1 MESLET
7 LHLRCDYTEIVRR
20 FESFLGRYKEIF
32 NPKTSTRKVMGLA
45 KASDIR
51 RTLSLI
57 THSGNADQIHV
68 MRTNIIENF
77 GYEEMCQVIYL
88 AFMVTLKKFD
98 PKRKVPM
105 EKYIY
110 NLFPYYLSTEINT
123 LASPPYNQAPKDLVI
138 TRHNQEEHSVDDFTS
153 KRTYEIETDTH
164 RFIQMNKDRGASE
177 DDELLSIDIAMDNI
191 EIDYRWIAGETC
203 SELFNCLSSLERKLL
218 VSLLVEGCTQEE
230 VAKDMEYNISS
241 VKRKKSDIYRKL
253 HKRME
258 ELGRL

>member
-1 MESLET
+1 MESLEQ
-7 LHLRCDYTEIVRR
+7 LHADHDFTEIVKR

-45 KASDIR
+45 KSSDIR

-88 AFMVTLKKFD
+88 AFMVTINKFD

-105 EKYIY
+105 EKYVY
-110 NLFPYYLSTEINT
+110 NLFPYYLSTEVNT
-123 LASPPYNQAPKDLVI
+123 LAAPPYNQAPRDLII
-138 TRHNQEEHSVDDFTS
+138 TKHNQEEHSADDYINS
-153 KRTYEIETDTH
+153 RTYETETDTH
-164 RFIQMNKDRGASE
+164 RFIKMNTDRGASE
-177 DDELLSIDIAMDNI
+177 DDELLSIDMVIDNI
-191 EIDYRWIAGETC
+191 EIDYRWVSGETC
-203 SELFNCLSSLERKLL
+203 GEPFTCLSNLERKLL

-253 HKRME
+253 RKRME
-258 ELGRL
+258 ELELL